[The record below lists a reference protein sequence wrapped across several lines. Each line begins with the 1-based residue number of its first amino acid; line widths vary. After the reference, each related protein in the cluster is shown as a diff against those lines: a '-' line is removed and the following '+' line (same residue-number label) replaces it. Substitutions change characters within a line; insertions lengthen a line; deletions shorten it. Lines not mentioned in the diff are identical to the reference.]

1 MEQIFNLLFKGI
13 IILYPIMLAF
23 GTFFFYKRKTPA
35 MLRFYY
41 RMTFYLSARKFYA
54 IIFFSMLLAYN
65 FCCYM
70 TSENY
75 LGVFLAALLTL
86 PFLQSRLI
94 DRILQAMSDYAD
106 MQLTVLVCLMAFG
119 MVSGQHV
126 IVVTGLT
133 YLVAALFYPS
143 SNVEK
148 KIKGEN
154 WYDSIN
160 DITPFIYRHYYG
172 DSCLF
177 LSSYLKHLAH
187 NNGKKVVNN
196 DKEK

>member
-1 MEQIFNLLFKGI
+1 MEHIFNLLFMGVI
-13 IILYPIMLAF
+13 VLYPIVLAF

-41 RMTFYLSARKFYA
+41 RMTFYMSARKLYA

-65 FCCYM
+65 FSCYM

-106 MQLTVLVCLMAFG
+106 LQLTVLVCLMAFG

-177 LSSYLKHLAH
+177 LSSYLKHLAQ

>member
-13 IILYPIMLAF
+13 IILYPMVLAF
-23 GTFFFYKRKTPA
+23 GTFFCYKRKTPA

-41 RMTFYLSARKFYA
+41 RMTFYMSARKLYA

-86 PFLQSRLI
+86 PFLHSRLI
-94 DRILQAMSDYAD
+94 DRTLQAMSDYAD
-106 MQLTVLVCLMAFG
+106 MQLTVLVCFMAIG

-148 KIKGEN
+148 KIKEEN
-154 WYDSIN
+154 WFDSIN
-160 DITPFIYRHYYG
+160 DITPFICRHYYG
-172 DSCLF
+172 ASCLF
-177 LSSYLKHLAH
+177 LSSYLKDIAQ
-187 NNGKKVVNN
+187 NNGNKVVNN

>member
-1 MEQIFNLLFKGI
+1 MV
-13 IILYPIMLAF
+13 LAF
-23 GTFFFYKRKTPA
+23 GTFFCYKRKTPA

-41 RMTFYLSARKFYA
+41 RMTFYMSARKLYA

-86 PFLQSRLI
+86 PFLHSRLI
-94 DRILQAMSDYAD
+94 DRTLQAMSDYAD
-106 MQLTVLVCLMAFG
+106 MQLTVLVCFMAIG

-148 KIKGEN
+148 KIKEEN
-154 WYDSIN
+154 WFDSIN
-160 DITPFIYRHYYG
+160 DITPFICRHYYG

-177 LSSYLKHLAH
+177 LSSYLKHLAQ
-187 NNGKKVVNN
+187 NNGNKVVNN

>member
-13 IILYPIMLAF
+13 IILYPIVMAF
-23 GTFFFYKRKTPA
+23 GTFFCYKRKTPA

-41 RMTFYLSARKFYA
+41 RMTFYMSARKLYA

-75 LGVFLAALLTL
+75 LGIFLAALLTL
-86 PFLQSRLI
+86 PFLHSRLI
-94 DRILQAMSDYAD
+94 DRTLQTMSDYAD
-106 MQLTVLVCLMAFG
+106 LQLTVLVCFMAIG
-119 MVSGQHV
+119 MVSCQHL

-148 KIKGEN
+148 KIKEEN
-154 WYDSIN
+154 WFDSID
-160 DITPFIYRHYYG
+160 DITPFICRHYYG
-172 DSCLF
+172 DSSLF

-187 NNGKKVVNN
+187 NNGNKVVNN

>member
-1 MEQIFNLLFKGI
+1 MEQIFNLLFEGI
-13 IILYPIMLAF
+13 IILYPIMLAC

-41 RMTFYLSARKFYA
+41 RMTFYMSARKFYA

-70 TSENY
+70 TAENY

-86 PFLQSRLI
+86 SFLHSRLT

-106 MQLTVLVCLMAFG
+106 LQLTVLVCFMAFG

-143 SNVEK
+143 SIVEK
-148 KIKGEN
+148 KIKAEN
-154 WYDSIN
+154 WLDSIN

-172 DSCLF
+172 DSRLF

-187 NNGKKVVNN
+187 NNEKKVVNN

>member
-1 MEQIFNLLFKGI
+1 MEHIFNLLFKGVI
-13 IILYPIMLAF
+13 VLYPIVLAF
-23 GTFFFYKRKTPA
+23 GTFFCYKRETPA

-41 RMTFYLSARKFYA
+41 RMTFYMSARKLYA

-86 PFLQSRLI
+86 PFLHSRLI
-94 DRILQAMSDYAD
+94 DRTLQAMSDYAD
-106 MQLTVLVCLMAFG
+106 LQLTVLVCFMAIG

-148 KIKGEN
+148 KKKEEN
-154 WYDSIN
+154 WFDSIN
-160 DITPFIYRHYYG
+160 DITPFICRHYYG
-172 DSCLF
+172 DSSLF

-187 NNGKKVVNN
+187 NNGNKVVNN

>member
-1 MEQIFNLLFKGI
+1 MEQISNLLFKGI

-70 TSENY
+70 TAENY

-106 MQLTVLVCLMAFG
+106 LQLFTSSGWQAVWMVYLVC
-119 MVSGQHV
+119 
-126 IVVTGLT
+126 
-133 YLVAALFYPS
+133 ALIASVLS
-143 SNVEK
+143 SNAAV
-148 KIKGEN
+148 I
-154 WYDSIN
+154 IL
-160 DITPFIYRHYYG
+160 FI
-172 DSCLF
+172 
-177 LSSYLKHLAH
+177 
-187 NNGKKVVNN
+187 
-196 DKEK
+196 

>member
-13 IILYPIMLAF
+13 IILYPMVLAF
-23 GTFFFYKRKTPA
+23 GTFFCYKRKTHA

-41 RMTFYLSARKFYA
+41 RMTFYMSARKFYA

-75 LGVFLAALLTL
+75 LGIFLAALLTL
-86 PFLQSRLI
+86 PFLHSRLI
-94 DRILQAMSDYAD
+94 DRTLQTMSDYAD
-106 MQLTVLVCLMAFG
+106 LQLTVLVCFMAIG

-148 KIKGEN
+148 KIKEEN
-154 WYDSIN
+154 WFDSID
-160 DITPFIYRHYYG
+160 DITPFICRHYYG
-172 DSCLF
+172 DSSLF

-187 NNGKKVVNN
+187 NNGNKVVNN

>member
-41 RMTFYLSARKFYA
+41 RMTFYMSARKFYA

-86 PFLQSRLI
+86 PFLHSRLI
-94 DRILQAMSDYAD
+94 DRTLQAMSDYAD
-106 MQLTVLVCLMAFG
+106 LQLTVLVCLMAFG

-133 YLVAALFYPS
+133 YLVAALFYPT
-143 SNVEK
+143 SNIYKAMEK
-148 KIKGEN
+148 EEDN
-154 WYDSIN
+154 TSFS
-160 DITPFIYRHYYG
+160 DIERVIVRYYYG
-172 DSCLF
+172 HLRLYLAD
-177 LSSYLKHLAH
+177 YLKHLAQ
-187 NNGKKVVNN
+187 NNGNKVVNN